1 MVLSEEIMD
10 LLRGAFQL
18 ETTSNAGVRGLASAE
33 FQKIKQGN
41 LVTHGNKTSAYLLTK
56 I

>member
-1 MVLSEEIMD
+1 MRCFSVRNNI
-10 LLRGAFQL
+10 
-18 ETTSNAGVRGLASAE
+18 NAGVRGLASAE